1 MSGAAHPKP
10 DKKEDREGCSMR
22 TRRAWLRC
30 DLCLTALPTRDAT
43 VTPALVLCRSC
54 ATLLPPSPPSPA
66 PAAQSRP
73 PEPSRSVEPRHPY
86 PTPPRG

>member
-1 MSGAAHPKP
+1 
-10 DKKEDREGCSMR
+10 MR

-30 DLCLTALPTRDAT
+30 DRCRATLSTRDAT

-66 PAAQSRP
+66 PAAHSRP